1 MNYYIKTKSYKNN
14 EYEGEWNGKY
24 YDSKIPKGKYDFLL
38 FRIYVNDKEI
48 NIKEEQRIELESLKA
63 KLNIPEKL
71 VSSRAY
77 IFETL
82 QLATNE
88 EIFNEIKRRKLKMV
102 EPTPIVKEKEIIKN
116 RFEVL
121 EIQ

>member
-1 MNYYIKTKSYKNN
+1 MSYYIKIKSYKDN

-38 FRIYVNDKEI
+38 FRIYVNEKEI
-48 NIKEEQRIELESLKA
+48 NIKEEQRLELEALKA

-82 QLATNE
+82 QLATDE

-102 EPTPIVKEKEIIKN
+102 DPTPIAEKEILKT